1 MKSLRL
7 SAPVYV
13 CLSLCSLAYLR
24 NHIPKL
30 PNFLSILL
38 LWPWLG
44 PSCSGDAIRCV
55 LPVLWTTQI
64 LRDSTG
70 NNTGR
75 GGVWVY
81 RSGVLWWPYLSVCLC
96 VSACVELH
104 VRSLPIFVCMLP
116 MAVARSSSGGV
127 AIRYVPPVL
136 WMTYYLHNV
145 AAQLMEAQPTCSL
158 GLGYKRRVGIPAAG
172 QWTHTH
178 GPTFPAPRSGPTR
191 QQWACRIFMAACLH
205 TMSLRI

>member
-1 MKSLRL
+1 MRYV
-7 SAPVYV
+7 VYFRFCGRRKYSVTQQGTTLDGAESEYTGAEYCDDRIDLCV
-13 CLSLCSLAYLR
+13 C
-24 NHIPKL
+24 
-30 PNFLSILL
+30 
-38 LWPWLG
+38 
-44 PSCSGDAIRCV
+44 V
-55 LPVLWTTQI
+55 
-64 LRDSTG
+64 
-70 NNTGR
+70 
-75 GGVWVY
+75 
-81 RSGVLWWPYLSVCLC
+81 C

-104 VRSLPIFVCMLP
+104 VRSSPIFVCMLP

>member
-1 MKSLRL
+1 MT
-7 SAPVYV
+7 V
-13 CLSLCSLAYLR
+13 
-24 NHIPKL
+24 
-30 PNFLSILL
+30 
-38 LWPWLG
+38 
-44 PSCSGDAIRCV
+44 
-55 LPVLWTTQI
+55 
-64 LRDSTG
+64 
-70 NNTGR
+70 
-75 GGVWVY
+75 
-81 RSGVLWWPYLSVCLC
+81 SVCVSVC

-172 QWTHTH
+172 QWTDTH
-178 GPTFPAPRSGPTR
+178 GPTFRAPRSGPTR